1 MKNIVNEL
9 EIIKNSNISQT
20 EKRERLLQYH
30 PYDIAF
36 AIKHMEQNDRFKF
49 YDILDDSGIARIVPY
64 FTDYDIILEDFEDS
78 HIVSILNYMDM
89 DKAVDFLLHLD
100 DEDKNRIMALL
111 PDNLKS
117 NIYLVQEYHSFCI
130 GSKITNNYIALNI
143 ECLAGEAMNFIKHES
158 AFKTNLSIIYVV
170 DSLYTYI
177 GIIKLSDLIRLKDEE
192 PISKILKVSYPFFLA
207 TDLIEECVIKFREYK
222 QISYPILDYKHKLL
236 GVISSDDLFKT
247 IDFELSDDYSKLCG
261 LTETEKS
268 NDSILD
274 IAKKRLPW
282 LIILLV
288 LGLFES
294 FALTGFKDVFLK
306 MPILIFFQI
315 VLLGT
320 TGNAGMQSL
329 GSTIRLFSPENRHPK
344 TRTAMVIKSFWC
356 GIVDGLVVGIVS
368 FVLVFIFMY
377 VTKQS
382 ITSEAYN
389 IIDAVEASLL
399 VSLTLAISITL
410 ATLIGTIIPLVLSS
424 IHIDPSNANGPFI
437 ATVMDVIAMVVFY
450 LLIIW
455 MFKSILI

>member
-1 MKNIVNEL
+1 MKNIVKEL

-36 AIKHMEQNDRFKF
+36 AIKHMEQKDRFAI
-49 YDILDDSGIARIVPY
+49 YNILDDSGIARIVPY
-64 FTDYDIILEDFEDS
+64 FTDSDIILEDFEDS
-78 HIVSILNYMDM
+78 HIASILNYMDM
-89 DKAVDFLLHLD
+89 DKVVDFLLNLD

-130 GSKITNNYIALNI
+130 GSKITNNYIALNS
-143 ECLAGEAMNFIKHES
+143 ECLAGDAMDIIKHES
-158 AFKTNLSIIYVV
+158 ANKTNLAIIYIV
-170 DSLYTYI
+170 DSLYRYI
-177 GIIKLSDLIRLKDEE
+177 GIVKLSDLIRLKDNE
-192 PISKILKVSYPFFLA
+192 PISKIIKASYPFFLA
-207 TDLIEECVIKFREYK
+207 TDLIEECVTKFREYK
-222 QISYPILDYKHKLL
+222 QISYPIVDSKHKLL

-261 LTETEKS
+261 LTESEKA

-282 LIILLV
+282 LVILLV

-294 FALTGFKDVFLK
+294 FALTGFKNVFLE

-329 GSTIRLFSPENRHPK
+329 GSTIRSLSPENRHPK

-356 GIVDGLVVGIVS
+356 GVVNGLVIGIVS

-377 VTKQS
+377 VTRLS
-382 ITSEAYN
+382 ITSEMYN
-389 IIDAVEASLL
+389 VKDALEASIL
-399 VSLTLAISITL
+399 VSMTLVISITI
-410 ATLIGTIIPLVLSS
+410 ATLLGTIIPLVLSS
-424 IHIDPSNANGPFI
+424 IHIDLSNANGPFI
-437 ATVMDVIAMVVFY
+437 ATVMDIIALVVFY
-450 LLIIW
+450 LLIVW
-455 MFKSILI
+455 MFKWFF